1 MSLHFR
7 IKALTTT
14 ANTQP
19 KTPKPPRRSKSGPSA
34 PKAIS
39 SRAFLTTR
47 VEHEESRSPSPVAQ
61 ASATTRPSPP
71 AATVLSSPPCEQLP
85 CTDAMFTSS
94 SSNLMLFFLM
104 QYLPSTPIQPQPQ
117 LPVHQPQ

>member
-1 MSLHFR
+1 MESEDEVEEEDVIAFSSSGRLFLSSCFCFDNSQPLLQ
-7 IKALTTT
+7 IKPLTTT

-47 VEHEESRSPSPVAQ
+47 VDHEEPRSSSPVAQ
-61 ASATTRPSPP
+61 AGATARPSPP
-71 AATVLSSPPCEQLP
+71 AATVLSSPPREQLP
-85 CTDAMFTSS
+85 CEFP
-94 SSNLMLFFLM
+94 L
-104 QYLPSTPIQPQPQ
+104 
-117 LPVHQPQ
+117 